1 MSSYVHPN
9 IIMKALQQIYQSPLY
24 INVKVYIRLNWQG
37 LANSANVNEA
47 NETLKKK
54 KKTI

>member
-1 MSSYVHPN
+1 
-9 IIMKALQQIYQSPLY
+9 MKALQQIYQSPLY
-24 INVKVYIRLNWQG
+24 INVKVYNRLNWQG

-54 KKTI
+54 KKRI